1 MKEHKLMIDQQALI
15 ASAHETSEP
24 ILVVDDEPTILEIIE
39 EMLRGQRYTVF
50 QARSLSEAEVILR
63 QQEIS
68 IVLTDLILRQES
80 GIDVINIAQ
89 KIQPSAKVI
98 LMTGKPTI
106 QNAVTVL
113 KTGAF
118 DYLVKPFDMDTLRVL
133 LKRTVDQI
141 KLERENIRL
150 NEMMSFYEISEAMTL
165 AVDPEKLLKLIL
177 ETAIREFKADY
188 AAAHFIEHDGSMKA
202 HDSISLDNNL
212 AELFAAFSRDL
223 ANEVG
228 YKGKPLIISDED
240 AYARTGTK
248 TIKSA
253 LCYPLVAK
261 GRVNGTL
268 TVIRAHNLRKFT
280 TGEMTTLSLFANK
293 AAIEFENA
301 RLYRNLEDAYFDTV
315 AVLSNAI
322 ETRDRNTG
330 GHTERVWRIT
340 YDIASI
346 LGWKTESL
354 KELRMGAMLHDIGKI
369 GVPDAILNK
378 PGPLDPDEFA
388 IMKQHPEIGA
398 AMIEKIVFLNPAL
411 PYILYHHERY
421 DGKGYPYGLAGDDI
435 PIQGRLLA
443 VVDTY
448 DAITSDRPY
457 RKGKSSAVAIEEIS
471 LNSGSQ
477 FDPLVVSAFLK
488 VITP

>member
-1 MKEHKLMIDQQALI
+1 MSDRNILI
-15 ASAHETSEP
+15 ASYVETSEP
-24 ILVVDDEPTILEIIE
+24 ILVVDDEATILEIIE
-39 EMLRGQRYTVF
+39 EMLRGQPYIVF
-50 QARSLSEAEVILR
+50 QARNLAEAEAILR
-63 QQEIS
+63 EQEIS

-80 GIDVINIAQ
+80 GLDVINIAQ
-89 KIQPSAKVI
+89 KIQPTAKVI

-118 DYLVKPFDMDTLRVL
+118 DYLVKPFDMDTLRGL
-133 LKRTVDQI
+133 LKRTVDQV

-150 NEMMSFYEISEAMTL
+150 NEIMSFYKISEAMTFEIN
-165 AVDPEKLLKLIL
+165 PEKLLKLIL

-188 AAAHFIEHDGSMKA
+188 AAAHFIEHDGSMKM
-202 HDSISLDNNL
+202 HDSIILDKSLADT
-212 AELFAAFSRDL
+212 FARFSQDL

-228 YKGKPLIISDED
+228 YKGKPLIINDED
-240 AYARTGTK
+240 AYARTGSK

-253 LCYPLVAK
+253 LCHPLLTK
-261 GRVNGTL
+261 GKVSGTL
-268 TVIRAHNLRKFT
+268 IVIRSHNLRKFT

-340 YDIASI
+340 YDIAAI

-388 IMKQHPEIGA
+388 IMKKHPEIGA

-421 DGKGYPYGLAGDDI
+421 DGKGYPFGLAGDDI

-457 RKGKSSAVAIEEIS
+457 RKGKSSANAIEEI
-471 LNSGSQ
+471 LRNSGSQ
-477 FDPLVVSAFLK
+477 FDPLVVDAFIK
-488 VITP
+488 VIKPQ